1 MALSLFSTCSTNTLS
16 VIWDPPNQKR
26 SPLTGTANS
35 RTLSKKHCNQ
45 FTCEP
50 SAANNPG
57 SQHWLVLRVM
67 RNKGGGGAAASDH
80 KEVGPQSWGVLTK
93 TKVDTDVLKRSSSSS
108 VEFNGSLYPKLLHYC
123 HLIKTLL
130 RSAGLNTQVTWLRLN
145 EVMGTCCFD
154 ACQRHLGWS
163 PQLFNYLFDLS
174 GIPLLFITHARKK
187 TPSLSLLF
195 LLWIV
200 KSLKNSWKSVWLCHQ
215 TRRLFSVCFTL

>member
-93 TKVDTDVLKRSSSSS
+93 TKVDTDVLKRSSS

-163 PQLFNYLFDLS
+163 PQLFNYLFDTTAS
-174 GIPLLFITHARKK
+174 IYYTCSKENTI
-187 TPSLSLLF
+187 SLIIIF
-195 LLWIV
+195 AV
-200 KSLKNSWKSVWLCHQ
+200 DCKEP
-215 TRRLFSVCFTL
+215 